1 MPPAPAFRS
10 IDASSMEAVMKTHR
24 EMSEAMLSAE
34 IAAKAST
41 DAPRKA
47 MIATLSEHASRL
59 GFQPLGEM
67 PSPGEIDVSDEPRE
81 RRGGPSFSLNLSSV
95 SKAEDDAPAKVRDEN
110 ELIKKRSS
118 TVAIALA
125 LTEEESELRLVFD
138 SMDKDANGCVDGKE
152 WGKAMSDPKVLETL
166 KKFFG
171 GKDATKEEVGRAFK
185 LLDIDASGT
194 IEWEELVGA
203 SKVYLAAERAAEMCM
218 TPAGVSSLKK
228 LFDLIDSDGDGKV
241 DSKEWGLAVG
251 KGATRELIK
260 EYFGGMTTAECGRMF
275 TKLDADGNGHLSFDE
290 FIHATQNY
298 NAMSRLGDLMSLEK
312 SRKALRSL
320 FDSLDLD
327 GNGSIS
333 AKGGARPSQAT
344 RREWRSSSASRLMA
358 RAASIS
364 RRLGKRSRRLTS
376 TDQRTSLGTSL
387 RSLWRW
393 RDAWGDACACV
404 VDSGVFSYPQPG
416 TEYATQR
423 HISHNHSSRISPP
436 HHPNP
441 IERTVQ
447 RAITALFFSPT
458 ASPRPLPPALAHT
471 L

>member
-81 RRGGPSFSLNLSSV
+81 KRGGPSFSLNLSSV

-333 AKGGARPSQAT
+333 AK
-344 RREWRSSSASRLMA
+344 EWGKAVTSHAERMA
-358 RAASIS
+358 VV
-364 RRLGKRSRRLTS
+364 LGLEA
-376 TDQRTSLGTSL
+376 DGTSGIDL
-387 RSLWRW
+387 KAIGQAFKKI
-393 RDAWGDACACV
+393 D
-404 VDSGVFSYPQPG
+404 VDGSKD
-416 TEYATQR
+416 
-423 HISHNHSSRISPP
+423 
-436 HHPNP
+436 
-441 IERTVQ
+441 
-447 RAITALFFSPT
+447 ITWDEFEKFV
-458 ASPRPLPPALAHT
+458 ALA
-471 L
+471 